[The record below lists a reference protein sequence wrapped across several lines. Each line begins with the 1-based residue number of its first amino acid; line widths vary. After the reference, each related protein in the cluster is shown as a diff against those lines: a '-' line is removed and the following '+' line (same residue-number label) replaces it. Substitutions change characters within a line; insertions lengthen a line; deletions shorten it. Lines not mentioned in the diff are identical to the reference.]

1 MIVDIDNPS
10 AADAVN
16 LGDWSAAE
24 FLDTSCAGSL
34 TLRALVC
41 RLGAGQWQWSIIS
54 YDGEH
59 AELISIGTETSM
71 AAARAVAAAELTKC
85 LENPIDAI

>member
-59 AELISIGTETSM
+59 AAIEAPFPPGAPDRL
-71 AAARAVAAAELTKC
+71 RADVRSLT
-85 LENPIDAI
+85 